1 MQKSF
6 LIKTPDESKKVNTGT
21 KFVQHKNQKD
31 KTVEKNAERVLS
43 LPRGNSDCWEWPRR
57 VDSAHLEE
65 KHNLFEGYSKKL
77 F

>member
-31 KTVEKNAERVLS
+31 RTVEKKC
-43 LPRGNSDCWEWPRR
+43 G
-57 VDSAHLEE
+57 
-65 KHNLFEGYSKKL
+65 EGVEL
-77 F
+77 A